1 MSEQENAEGQTPKSG
16 LEAFK
21 GILDYMSDSF
31 VRAYIFVEVVPA
43 DFAYE
48 IAQSNEITE
57 KEKAGLLQSLGE
69 IGDMLDLLKTGYDN
83 ELGAAFL
90 ENLDNVKEFMAIMSR
105 LLTLYRDF
113 RNGIMIRPIE
123 LSLAIDDII
132 TDLRSFFIRYMKSIN
147 MPE

>member
-1 MSEQENAEGQTPKSG
+1 MSGQENLEGQASRTG

-69 IGDMLDLLKTGYDN
+69 IGNMLELLKTGYDN
-83 ELGAAFL
+83 GWGIKFL
-90 ENLDNVKEFMAIMSR
+90 DDPDNVKKFTAIMSR
-105 LLTLYRDF
+105 LIALYKGFKD
-113 RNGIMIRPIE
+113 GTMIKATE
-123 LSLAIDDII
+123 LSLAIADVAY
-132 TDLRSFFIRYMKSIN
+132 DLRGFFISYMKTIN
-147 MPE
+147 MPG